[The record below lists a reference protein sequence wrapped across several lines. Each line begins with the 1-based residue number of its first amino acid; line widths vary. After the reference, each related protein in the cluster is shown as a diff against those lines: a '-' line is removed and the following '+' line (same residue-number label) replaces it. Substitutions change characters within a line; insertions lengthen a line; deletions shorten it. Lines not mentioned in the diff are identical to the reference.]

1 MLAAAGE
8 AFASIGSELVTLGDS
23 LVDPLGIS
31 IGDVSN
37 VEVVAEEQEVSS
49 NTLTNMAAMFNGPFA
64 AFCYLV
70 FVLLYAPCVAVL
82 GAVNKEAG
90 WRWTLLVFGWCTGLA
105 YITATVIYQIGTFS
119 VNPLFSSLWIVSM
132 MTFLLVFIANLKRI
146 SSKMVPKNLIE
157 AVQL

>member
-1 MLAAAGE
+1 
-8 AFASIGSELVTLGDS
+8 
-23 LVDPLGIS
+23 
-31 IGDVSN
+31 
-37 VEVVAEEQEVSS
+37 
-49 NTLTNMAAMFNGPFA
+49 MAAMFNGPFA